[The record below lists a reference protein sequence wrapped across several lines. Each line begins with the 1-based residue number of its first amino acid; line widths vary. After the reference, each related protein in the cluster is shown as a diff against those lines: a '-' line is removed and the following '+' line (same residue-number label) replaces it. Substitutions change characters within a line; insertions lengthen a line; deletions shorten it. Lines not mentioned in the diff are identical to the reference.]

1 MATFFTIRDPN
12 SILDYAIDWTE
23 WLATT
28 TDTISNSTWILP
40 SALSTTASSFG
51 TATTIVWIS
60 GGTAGEVYD
69 VINQIVT
76 FGGRTE
82 ERTIEFTCVDR

>member
-1 MATFFTIRDPN
+1 MATFFAVRDPD
-12 SILDYAIDWTE
+12 SILDYSIDWTE

-28 TDTISNSTWILP
+28 TDTISASTWIIP
-40 SALSTTASSFG
+40 TALSTTNNSFG

-69 VINQIVT
+69 VTNRIVT
-76 FGGRTE
+76 YGGRTE
-82 ERTIEFTCVDR
+82 DRTIEFTCIER